1 MKLALFDTWE
11 YNLDTPLNSPLGGT
25 QSAICYFLE
34 EMKNRNHEVYLFNG
48 NKKTENIKGVINI
61 PMSEYPQFVKNNKL
75 VFDVV
80 IVSCVADELMRIKL
94 FLNSASTLF
103 CLWTGHDVDQAASKM
118 LKDQKL
124 KDFVDLYMFVSEWQR
139 LRYVETYQINYK
151 KTMIMKNGIG
161 KPFEKYLT
169 MPTKKNNNSMTYC
182 SIPWRGLVL
191 LGPIYKEVKSKH
203 DDASLNIFSGMNIY
217 KQAEDPVQ
225 DEKLNE
231 LKSMDGVNFNK
242 GVSQTK
248 LADELYKIDML
259 TYPNIFPETSC
270 ITVLQAMACGCLV
283 ITSKLGALEETMN
296 GLNTYVNLNI
306 HDFNPQE
313 YIVSFVNK
321 LNILLNF
328 DEVTKEKMREKNRE
342 HIRKNY
348 TWKVICKNFDSDITN
363 YINKFRIYLSN
374 DYKNLLTSFVDA
386 SSKNNHNE
394 ILNLSNQLIYFP
406 DLNQYYI
413 IKLNSAICLY
423 TLGQVDRAKELFK
436 VCKVL
441 NNDFN
446 TNKNLALIELQKNN
460 INKFIKHAR
469 NALNITFDVTLASML
484 AEKYEANGMNNEAN
498 NVYEDIIAIDKK
510 NIICL
515 NNLGNLKMVRLCMT
529 DDIDAMTDRTFG
541 KSLQYCIEE
550 KEYRKQELVLSNMI
564 FNNQYNWKL
573 TEDERFER
581 ACVWYK
587 YFPKEENLLSIVNKL
602 DRTKLSG
609 NKIRIGYIS
618 HDFLNHPVGF
628 MFNSIL
634 KNHDVKSFE
643 IFCYDTCD
651 KSKIKD
657 DLIANKLRSYNN
669 AVWKNINANSD
680 AEALEILI
688 NDNLDILVDMMGH
701 TRNTRMNLLQYKP
714 ARIVVS
720 YFAYPGTNGLK
731 EVDYKF
737 TDRFATPPET
747 QKYFTEKLYCLPNGF
762 QCYTPPINI
771 DSEKDYTRGK
781 YKIHLCC
788 FNNPIKLSKP
798 TLDTFVQILKQ
809 LPQAKLFLR
818 YVYYKS
824 SYLRETFTN
833 LFVDQGIERDRI
845 DIGHENIIEALK
857 LYNKMDIVLDPFPYN
872 GGTISSEAIYMNTPM
887 VTLAGSNYVSRVG
900 VSLLSNLKLE
910 KYIAN
915 TTEEY
920 IQKVVDLANNESEL
934 ILLHQTLRFRMLNSD
949 LANSVNFTKNI
960 EIAYK
965 DMCSKF
971 NVN

>member
-1 MKLALFDTWE
+1 MKLAVFDTWE
-11 YNLDTPLNSPLGGT
+11 YNLDTPYNSPLGGT

-34 EMKNRNHEVYLFNG
+34 EMKSRNHEIYLFNG
-48 NKKTENIKGVINI
+48 NKKSETIKGVINT
-61 PMSEYPQFVKNNKL
+61 PLSEYQQYIKSNKI

-80 IVSCVADELMRIKL
+80 IVSCVADELLKIKVS
-94 FLNSASTLF
+94 LNSPSTIF
-103 CLWTGHDVDQAASKM
+103 CLWTGHDIDQAASKM
-118 LKDQKL
+118 LKDTKL
-124 KDFVDLYMFVSEWQR
+124 KDFVDLYIFVSDWQR
-139 LRYVETYQINYK
+139 LRYVETYQIKYS
-151 KTMIMKNGIG
+151 KTMILKNGIG
-161 KPFEKYLT
+161 KPFEKYLS
-169 MPTKKNNNSMTYC
+169 MPTKKKNKSMTYC

-191 LGPIYKEVKSKH
+191 LGPIYKEIKNVH
-203 DDASLNIFSGMNIY
+203 VDASLNIFSGMNIY
-217 KQAEDPVQ
+217 KQAENPSEDN
-225 DEKLNE
+225 KLNE
-231 LKSMDGVNFNK
+231 LKKMKDVNFNK
-242 GVSQTK
+242 GVSQTR

-283 ITSKLGALEETMN
+283 LTSKLGALEETMN

-306 HDFNPQE
+306 HDFNAQE
-313 YIVSFVNK
+313 YAISFINK
-321 LNILLNF
+321 LNVLLNLN
-328 DEVTKEKMREKNRE
+328 DASKESIREKNRE

-348 TWKVICKNFDSDITN
+348 TWKVICQKFESDISI
-363 YINKFRIYLSN
+363 YINKYKNYLTI
-374 DYKNLLTSFVDA
+374 DYKKILSSFVEA
-386 SSKNNHNE
+386 STKNNHEE
-394 ILNLSNQLIYFP
+394 ILNLSSQLIYYP

-413 IKLNSAICLY
+413 LKMNSAICLY
-423 TLGQVDRAKELFK
+423 TLGQLDKAKEHFK
-436 VCKVL
+436 ICKKL

-460 INKFIKHAR
+460 IDKFIVHAR
-469 NALNITFDVTLASML
+469 NALNITFDITLASML
-484 AEKYEANGMNNEAN
+484 AEKYEANGQNNEAN
-498 NVYEDIIAIDKK
+498 NIYEDIISIEKR

-515 NNLGNLKMVRLCMT
+515 NNLGNMKMIRLCMT

-541 KSLQYCIEE
+541 KSLEYCIED

-573 TEDERFER
+573 TEEERFER

-587 YFPKEENLLSIVNKL
+587 YFPKEDNLVSIVNKL

-609 NKIRIGYIS
+609 KKIRIGYIS

-634 KNHDVKSFE
+634 KNHDTKSFE

-669 AVWKNINANSD
+669 ATWKNINGNSD

-688 NDNLDILVDMMGH
+688 NDNLDILIDMMGH

-737 TDRFATPPET
+737 TDKYATPPET
-747 QKYFTEKLYCLPNGF
+747 QKYFSEKLYCLPNGF

-771 DSEKDYTRGK
+771 ESEKNYDRDK

-798 TLDTFVQILKQ
+798 TLDTFVQILKR
-809 LPQAKLFLR
+809 LPEAKLFLR
-818 YVYYKS
+818 YIYYKS
-824 SYLRETFTN
+824 SYLKEAFIN
-833 LFVDQGIERDRI
+833 QFVEQGIDRERLDV
-845 DIGHENIIEALK
+845 GHENIIDALK

-887 VTLAGSNYVSRVG
+887 ITLAGSNYVSRVG
-900 VSLLSNLKLE
+900 TSLLSNLKLE

-920 IQKVVDLANNESEL
+920 IQKVIDLAHNEQEL
-934 ILLHQTLRFRMLNSD
+934 LLLHQTLRFKMLNSD
-949 LANSVNFTKNI
+949 LANSVSFTKNV

-965 DMCSKF
+965 DMCSKL
-971 NVN
+971 NL